1 MYTLA
6 YQGTGRQTWRLTAGE
21 SVLFWLANIVR
32 YLQPASAAILVAI
45 EVKI

>member
-1 MYTLA
+1 MQTLVYEDA
-6 YQGTGRQTWRLTAGE
+6 GREARRLTAGE